1 MKGLRR
7 LVLDVLKPHEPK
19 TIIYALKL
27 AELENVD
34 GVNIHLSEIDQAT
47 ENIKIT
53 ILGNNLNYEQIR
65 NIIEDLG
72 GVIHSVDEV
81 VAGKIIV
88 ESVKTEQD

>member
-7 LVLDVLKPHEPK
+7 LVLDVLKPHEP
-19 TIIYALKL
+19 TSVFFALKL
-27 AELENVD
+27 SQLENID
-34 GVNIHLSEIDQAT
+34 GVNIHLAEIDQAT

-53 ILGNNLNYEQIR
+53 ILGNNLDFEQIKR
-65 NIIEDLG
+65 VIEDLG

>member
-1 MKGLRR
+1 M
-7 LVLDVLKPHEPK
+7 VLDVLKPHEPK
-19 TIIYALKL
+19 TIVFALKL
-27 AELENVD
+27 SELENVD

-53 ILGNNLNYEQIR
+53 ILGNNLDYEQIKTV
-65 NIIEDLG
+65 IEDLG
-72 GVIHSVDEV
+72 GVIHSIDEV

>member
-1 MKGLRR
+1 VKGLRR